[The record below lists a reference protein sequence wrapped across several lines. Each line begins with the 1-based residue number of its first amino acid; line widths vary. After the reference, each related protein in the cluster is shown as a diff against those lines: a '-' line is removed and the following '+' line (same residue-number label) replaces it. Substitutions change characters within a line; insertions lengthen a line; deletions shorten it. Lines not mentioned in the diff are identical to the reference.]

1 MEERSVPALGR
12 ARRRS
17 NGRACRTRSNKG
29 CEPPGADPGGQAKAM
44 ARAGLGWGPSQCAHA
59 SWAGP
64 RGTDGRAPKRRALST
79 STIARRGEGESRR
92 RAWKTGQ
99 CTLDE
104 VVEAAL
110 ARASQP
116 APIRPAA
123 ERRSRPPLLSPWP
136 GLRCAALRCSALLCP
151 PLLSCTAHPPLR
163 ACAVLGAPPSP
174 CLDNAVTVTVAVAS
188 RASML
193 RWCGVEGKSEEAA
206 PSMDA
211 DREGGVTSD
220 AALRHGLAV
229 SEQGRPAVHV
239 ELLLSASCCGHH
251 INNPPAALA
260 F

>member
-1 MEERSVPALGR
+1 VEERSVPALGR

-29 CEPPGADPGGQAKAM
+29 CEPPGADPGGQAMAR
-44 ARAGLGWGPSQCAHA
+44 ARAGLGPVSVCACIVGRA
-59 SWAGP
+59 AW
-64 RGTDGRAPKRRALST
+64 DGRPRSKT
-79 STIARRGEGESRR
+79 SRSIYKYYCSSRR
-92 RAWKTGQ
+92 VRESKAGVEDRPVHLGRGRGGCASTGLATSADPSS
-99 CTLDE
+99 CGTPF
-104 VVEAAL
+104 AASSPLSL
-110 ARASQP
+110 A
-116 APIRPAA
+116 
-123 ERRSRPPLLSPWP
+123 
-136 GLRCAALRCSALLCP
+136 CAALRSLLFSP
-151 PLLSCTAHPPLR
+151 AQPTAARLR
-163 ACAVLGAPPSP
+163 CARGPPSP
-174 CLDNAVTVTVAVAS
+174 CLDNAVTVTVTVAS

-193 RWCGVEGKSEEAA
+193 LWCGVEGKSEEAA

-211 DREGGVTSD
+211 GREGGVTSD